1 MLFTHDILVTRQSF
15 GGFRRDQGGKVD
27 PYPDVQIS
35 HTHTEGHNCCQRW
48 QFIFLFQTS
57 FLLFSGKPRCSF
69 SLNNEFMIP
78 SSAIYQDANI
88 QCMNMQ
94 LVALTWCVRCSP
106 GHYYLMIWTVCTQCL
121 YTLSL
126 NRVCA
131 LPLRLLG
138 RGAPRTQSRSRPAQT
153 STTIRRLR

>member
-15 GGFRRDQGGKVD
+15 GGFRKDQGGKVD

-57 FLLFSGKPRCSF
+57 FLLFSGKPCCSF

-121 YTLSL
+121 YTLVLMGCVLSPSDSWEGGL
-126 NRVCA
+126 PERRV
-131 LPLRLLG
+131 
-138 RGAPRTQSRSRPAQT
+138 GAAQHRPQPRSDV
-153 STTIRRLR
+153 